1 MRWKFND
8 ELLTVVWQWRRMRH
22 DGLFDAKTETEINV
36 VTHNKLYF
44 FQKGKHKVFF
54 ISKSN
59 FCGDDMFCLLF
70 LNSQKKPEP

>member
-22 DGLFDAKTETEINV
+22 GGLFDAKTETEINV

-44 FQKGKHKVFF
+44 F
-54 ISKSN
+54 
-59 FCGDDMFCLLF
+59 
-70 LNSQKKPEP
+70 